1 MLADCHVADCS
12 GPLVLRMLSSV
23 HFCPVLLILASLATA
38 QEMAEVAP
46 TPSPVTPLSSEVT
59 GTSPSAVS
67 LHDAITRAL
76 VTNRALRTS
85 RSALLQARLGRTI
98 AATTVFTPTLTTSY
112 LATNGESDQGV
123 GRVSLKSKALGFEI
137 EPYLRFGYDPKQRAD
152 GSDQYGTAAGV
163 NISRKLFNIAEH
175 LSQRLPITQADIA
188 IYNAANNLVLAGR
201 QLERQVTESFFAV
214 QRADTRVEVRVRRRT
229 DAREFLATVQDRIAH
244 GFASPLDGLYAELD
258 LNQAE
263 ADLLADR
270 TQLEQAREAF
280 NSLLDRPI
288 SSPLTIAPEV
298 IDQERV
304 AAIVIRDVE
313 ADVRATLISH
323 ETLGEA
329 AKQAE
334 LLAIN
339 LRIQRDQLMPQVLAA
354 VNLERA
360 ATGDRTF
367 NGTDTVDNSAS
378 LSLTYTMPLDGWR
391 AERARFEQLTF
402 QIQDQERQVT
412 DLRDELEQ
420 SLRNTGRRIEQNR
433 RLLGLAQQRV
443 GIERTRL
450 DATLRRYETGA
461 VDNLEVTRA
470 KQSLNDAEIALLDAR
485 IALVTTDADYRAI
498 MPMTPTP
505 VRADAPEAGP
515 LPAPLSPPLS
525 APLSAPP
532 AAGQKGAP

>member
-1 MLADCHVADCS
+1 MRFSPFL
-12 GPLVLRMLSSV
+12 LV
-23 HFCPVLLILASLATA
+23 LASLATA
-38 QEMAEVAP
+38 QEAP
-46 TPSPVTPLSSEVT
+46 QPAPETVSKAAVVTPLSPILQASEP
-59 GTSPSAVS
+59 GAIS
-67 LHDAITRAL
+67 LADAIARAL
-76 VTNRALRTS
+76 TTNRSLRNS
-85 RSALLQARLGRTI
+85 RSALLQARLGRNI
-98 AATTVFTPTLTTSY
+98 AATTVFTPTLTTTY
-112 LATNGESDQGV
+112 IATNRDGDGGA
-123 GRVSLKSKALGFEI
+123 GRVALTSKALGFEI
-137 EPYLRFGYDPKQRAD
+137 EPYMRVGYAQSQRFD
-152 GSDQYGTAAGV
+152 GTDQYGTAAGV
-163 NISRKLFNIAEH
+163 LISRKLFNIAEH
-175 LSQRLPITQADIA
+175 LAQRLPLTEADIA

-201 QLERQVTESFFAV
+201 QLERQVTDAFFAV
-214 QRADTRVEVRVRRRT
+214 QRADTRVAMRILRRT
-229 DAREFLATVQDRIAH
+229 DAREFLTTVQDRIAH

-288 SSPLTIAPEV
+288 ATALIISPEV
-298 IDQERV
+298 IDAARV
-304 AAIVIRDVE
+304 AAIPVRDVD
-313 ADVRATLISH
+313 ADVQATLNNH

-339 LRIQRDQLMPQVLAA
+339 LRIQRDQLMPQVTAG
-354 VNLERA
+354 VSVERA
-360 ATGDRTF
+360 AQGTRTF
-367 NGTDTVDNSAS
+367 NGSDGVDNSVA

-391 AERARFEQLTF
+391 AERARFEQLTL

-412 DLRDELEQ
+412 SLRDDLEQ

-433 RLLGLAQQRV
+433 RLLGLAEQRL

-470 KQSLNDAEIALLDAR
+470 KQSLSDAEISLLDAR
-485 IALVTTDADYRAI
+485 IAVVTTDADYRAI
-498 MPMTPTP
+498 TPMTATP

-515 LPAPLSPPLS
+515 LPRAP
-525 APLSAPP
+525 
-532 AAGQKGAP
+532 GAP

>member
-1 MLADCHVADCS
+1 MIL
-12 GPLVLRMLSSV
+12 LVR
-23 HFCPVLLILASLATA
+23 FGPVLLMMASLATA
-38 QEMAEVAP
+38 QEIPEGVPTPAPVTSLSPVVQTPVAEV
-46 TPSPVTPLSSEVT
+46 PSD
-59 GTSPSAVS
+59 PSALS
-67 LHDAITRAL
+67 LHDALTRAL
-76 VTNRALRTS
+76 VTNRALRTT
-85 RSALLQARLGRTI
+85 RSALMQARLGRNI

-112 LATNGESDQGV
+112 LATNREGDEGI

-137 EPYLRFGYDPKQRAD
+137 EPYVRMGYDPKQRAD

-163 NISRKLFNIAEH
+163 NLSRKLFNIAEH
-175 LSQRLPITQADIA
+175 LAQRLPITQADIA

-201 QLERQVTESFFAV
+201 QLERQVTEAFFAV
-214 QRADTRVEVRVRRRT
+214 QRADTRVEVRVRRRS
-229 DAREFLATVQDRIAH
+229 DARAFLETVQDRIAH

-288 SSPLTIAPEV
+288 SSSLTIVPEV
-298 IDQERV
+298 IDQARV
-304 AAIVIRDVE
+304 ASIPIRDVE
-313 ADVRATLISH
+313 ADVRLTLISH

-339 LRIQRDQLMPQVLAA
+339 LRIQRDQLLPQVVAA
-354 VNLERA
+354 VNVERA

-367 NGTDTVDNSAS
+367 NGTDTIDNSAS

-402 QIQDQERQVT
+402 QIQDQERQVAG
-412 DLRDELEQ
+412 LRDELEQ

-433 RLLGLAQQRV
+433 RLLGLAEQRV

-450 DATLRRYETGA
+450 EATLRRYETGA

-470 KQSLNDAEIALLDAR
+470 KQSLNDAEIVLLDAR
-485 IALVTTDADYRAI
+485 IAVVTTDAAYRAI

-505 VRADAPEAGP
+505 VRSDAPEAGP
-515 LPAPLSPPLS
+515 LPGAV
-525 APLSAPP
+525 P
-532 AAGQKGAP
+532 AGIPGAP